1 MDTYKEEMKT
11 WAASSK
17 GKLGCA
23 GLRLPYCDEEGR
35 ETQQNVNYSM
45 IYAEEGADISWYLQT
60 TIFVK
65 WRHLEL
71 MEVGSCRNWKL
82 QAAKSLFYLVT
93 FDWKCVY
100 GIKYTY
106 IQIFHFHALGWVALR
121 VCQHQHQ
128 PRSPGAQ
135 LGKFDSTGGLHLDRA
150 KLWVQGKYYTK
161 NLTVHSFMA
170 LLFWLRKQPY
180 KSLCPRRTQKDP
192 EGHSSKKSLFLW

>member
-1 MDTYKEEMKT
+1 MLTIPPSLMTYVL
-11 WAASSK
+11 ASHTSTYR
-17 GKLGCA
+17 LA
-23 GLRLPYCDEEGR
+23 GLYFFNIIQWL
-35 ETQQNVNYSM
+35 TLKKKL
-45 IYAEEGADISWYLQT
+45 IDISWYLQT

-192 EGHSSKKSLFLW
+192 EGPRRTFFQKILIFVKTYC

>member
-1 MDTYKEEMKT
+1 MISTNKDICEM
-11 WAASSK
+11 
-17 GKLGCA
+17 
-23 GLRLPYCDEEGR
+23 
-35 ETQQNVNYSM
+35 
-45 IYAEEGADISWYLQT
+45 T
-60 TIFVK
+60 TF
-65 WRHLEL
+65 
-71 MEVGSCRNWKL
+71 GTNGGWKL
-82 QAAKSLFYLVT
+82 QKLEVSSCKIPLFFILSLLI
-93 FDWKCVY
+93 WLKMC
-100 GIKYTY
+100 IQYTVY
-106 IQIFHFHALGWVALR
+106 IQIFHIHALGWVALR

-192 EGHSSKKSLFLW
+192 EGHSSKNSLYLW